1 MAYNERKGECGNT
14 IAYHGMTAQT
24 IMALDVLLIEDSK
37 TQAAQIKATLESLGL
52 EVRVAHDGLDGIR
65 SVMDK
70 HPGLIVLD
78 VKLPGMDGFQVCR
91 RLKRSP
97 DTAGIPIIM
106 LTERDEAQS
115 TMSGLQAGADDY
127 IPKDIFATEHLMTTL
142 QEMGLLE

>member
-1 MAYNERKGECGNT
+1 
-14 IAYHGMTAQT
+14 MTAQT

-52 EVRVAHDGLDGIR
+52 AVRVAYDGLDGIR

>member
-1 MAYNERKGECGNT
+1 
-14 IAYHGMTAQT
+14 
-24 IMALDVLLIEDSK
+24 MALDVLLIEDSK

-52 EVRVAHDGLDGIR
+52 EVRVAYDGLDGIR
-65 SVMDK
+65 SVMEK

-97 DTAGIPIIM
+97 DTAAIPIIM

>member
-1 MAYNERKGECGNT
+1 
-14 IAYHGMTAQT
+14 
-24 IMALDVLLIEDSK
+24 MALDVLLIEDSK

-52 EVRVAHDGLDGIR
+52 EVRVAYDGLDGIR
-65 SVMDK
+65 SVMEK

-97 DTAGIPIIM
+97 DTASIPVIM

-142 QEMGLLE
+142 QEMGLLD

>member
-1 MAYNERKGECGNT
+1 
-14 IAYHGMTAQT
+14 
-24 IMALDVLLIEDSK
+24 MALDVLLIEDSK

-52 EVRVAHDGLDGIR
+52 EVRIAYDGLDGIR
-65 SVMDK
+65 SVMEK

-97 DTAGIPIIM
+97 DTAAIPIIM